1 MLSHLR
7 AATQSL
13 VDWKFLCKQITN
25 RVLSLVLFFV
35 CRFAQQQI
43 PITSISE
50 LRSFCIISFVPC
62 VSLSVTGYIWAFF
75 SCTPASSLLLL
86 SYVIRLRWTKSIQV
100 RKPTKTTKKKRIA
113 TNRIANTKTPKN
125 TAKAN
130 PHTMF
135 LFLETTMVTAT
146 TTTTT
151 TMRDDKETAL
161 GFQFSLRFN
170 GVYSETIC
178 LVSGSNRIISIWK

>member
-50 LRSFCIISFVPC
+50 LRSFYIISFVPC
-62 VSLSVTGYIWAFF
+62 VSLSMSVTGYIWAFF

-100 RKPTKTTKKKRIA
+100 RKPTKTTKTKKELPRI
-113 TNRIANTKTPKN
+113 TSQIQKHRKILPKPIR
-125 TAKAN
+125 TQC
-130 PHTMF
+130 F
-135 LFLETTMVTAT
+135 C
-146 TTTTT
+146 
-151 TMRDDKETAL
+151 
-161 GFQFSLRFN
+161 FSRRRWWQQRRRRRQW
-170 GVYSETIC
+170 EMT
-178 LVSGSNRIISIWK
+178 RKQH